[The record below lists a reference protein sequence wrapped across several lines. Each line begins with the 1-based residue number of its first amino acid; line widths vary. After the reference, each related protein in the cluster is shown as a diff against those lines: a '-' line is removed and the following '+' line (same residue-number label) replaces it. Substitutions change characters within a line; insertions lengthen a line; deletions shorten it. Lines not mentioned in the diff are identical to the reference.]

1 MKRFVA
7 ASLLAACGAGWA
19 GLGDPAVPAAGATAS
34 SLRTPSGAAYTQVQR
49 RLDSGTTLH
58 EFVDAA
64 GTVFAVA
71 WEGPFLPDLRGLLG
85 RHFQALTAQE
95 AAGRGRGAVAVQRP
109 DLVIVSAG
117 RMGAFHGQ
125 AWLPRQLPAGFDP
138 RTLP

>member
-1 MKRFVA
+1 MKRLVA
-7 ASLLAACGAGWA
+7 ASLLAACGASWA
-19 GLGDPAVPAAGATAS
+19 GLGDPAALAAGASAEN
-34 SLRTPSGAAYTQVQR
+34 LRTSSGAAYTHVER
-49 RLDSGTTLH
+49 RLDSGTTVH

-64 GTVFAVA
+64 GTVFAVV
-71 WEGPFLPDLRGLLG
+71 WEGPFLPDLRTLLG
-85 RHFQALTAQE
+85 RHFQALTEQE
-95 AAGRGRGAVAVQRP
+95 AAVRGRGAIAVQRP

>member
-1 MKRFVA
+1 MKRLVA
-7 ASLLAACGAGWA
+7 ASLLAACGVSWA
-19 GLGDPAVPAAGATAS
+19 GLGDPGAQAAGAS
-34 SLRTPSGAAYTQVQR
+34 SENLRTASGAAYTHVER
-49 RLDSGTTLH
+49 RLGSGTTLH
-58 EFVDAA
+58 EFVDAV

-71 WEGPFLPDLRGLLG
+71 WEGPFLPDLRTLLG
-85 RHFQALTAQE
+85 RHFQALTEQE
-95 AAGRGRGAVAVQRP
+95 AAVRGRGAIAVRRP